1 MIEVRNLT
9 KKYGDH
15 EAVSDISF
23 TVEEGHI
30 YGFLGPNGAG
40 KSTTMNIITGYIA
53 ATSGDVVING
63 HDILKEPRAAKSC
76 IGYLPEVPPVYQD
89 LTVREYLE
97 FAAEIK
103 GMKKQAKKDAVAEAV
118 KTAMLEE
125 VEQRL
130 IKNLSKGYK
139 QRVGLAQAII
149 GLPEVLILDEPTSG
163 LDPKQIMEMRDLI
176 KRLGDDHTV
185 ILSSHILSEVSAICD
200 HVIMISGG
208 KIVADDSLEALTAE
222 KSLEEVFLELTDSDR
237 LEAMDVIDLAAEKMS
252 EETSEDESAEK
263 QAGSENEQ
271 DNDAGEA
278 ADAADE
284 ESAPDAAADN
294 KAGKDDDK
302 ADEKDHTEVKNDGG
316 DI

>member
-53 ATSGDVVING
+53 ATSGDVIING

-208 KIVADDSLEALTAE
+208 KIVANDSLEALTAE

-252 EETSEDESAEK
+252 EEQPETEDEH
-263 QAGSENEQ
+263 
-271 DNDAGEA
+271 DNDADGA
-278 ADAADE
+278 A
-284 ESAPDAAADN
+284 
-294 KAGKDDDK
+294 DK
-302 ADEKDHTEVKNDGG
+302 ADEENAEDPADDPADDKKDSNDDEPADENDHVEVKNDGG